1 MFKNSLKIS
10 LLKIPC
16 RVLII
21 SNETIQQLFSYILCG
36 LLLNTGNKNI
46 KNNKKA
52 NIFYSQKNI
61 FITKSI

>member
-10 LLKIPC
+10 LLKIPR

-36 LLLNTGNKNI
+36 LLLNTGNKSI

-52 NIFYSQKNI
+52 NILYSQKNI
-61 FITKSI
+61 FITKYI